1 MSARVCLRDCAGAR
15 ENLLNVKPRVY
26 MSLCHR
32 GSHGLAFRGH
42 RLYGEEK
49 CSFARRLGGSGYYC
63 NLFTPRA
70 AVTVHTGLLL
80 V

>member
-15 ENLLNVKPRVY
+15 ENFLNVKPRVY
-26 MSLCHR
+26 MSLCPR
-32 GSHGLAFRGH
+32 GSHGLAFSGAQA
-42 RLYGEEK
+42 LWGEK
-49 CSFARRLGGSGYYC
+49 CSFARRLGGAGSYC
-63 NLFTPRA
+63 NFFTPRA